1 MPILLKP
8 RKSIRLAG
16 IFLALLTHL
25 TACDQ
30 KRHIYTASTNGVY
43 HAPTEKRLDTFTVD
57 AQASTNTADSLKV
70 VVFISR
76 DQQVPFTDAIID
88 VRCDEFAVFGD
99 GKLLTAAKLD
109 CLPTTTVG
117 AHMRV
122 DATFAIGGNRPK
134 NLRIKVPT
142 LNLSVSAPTKYTSA
156 LRGFD
161 VALELR
167 EVTQTFSVR

>member
-16 IFLALLTHL
+16 ILLALLTQV

-30 KRHIYTASTNGVY
+30 KRHIYTVSTNGVY
-43 HAPTEKRLDTFTVD
+43 HAPSERKLDTFTVD
-57 AQASTNTADSLKV
+57 AQASTNSADSLTV

-76 DQQVPFTDAIID
+76 NQQVPFTDAVIE

-99 GKLLTAAKLD
+99 GKLLTAATLD
-109 CLPTTTVG
+109 CARSTSVG

-122 DATFAIGGNRPK
+122 DATFAIRGDRPK
-134 NLRIKVPT
+134 NLLIKVPT
-142 LNLSVSAPTKYTSA
+142 LNLSVSAPTKYTAA

-167 EVTQTFSVR
+167 EISQSFSVR

>member
-8 RKSIRLAG
+8 RKSICLAG
-16 IFLALLTHL
+16 ILLTLLTQL

-43 HAPTEKRLDTFTVD
+43 HAPTGQKLDTFTVD
-57 AQASTNTADSLKV
+57 AQAGTNTADSLTV
-70 VVFISR
+70 IVFISR
-76 DQQVPFTDAIID
+76 NQQMPFTDAIID

-109 CLPTTTVG
+109 CAPSTTVG

-122 DATFAIGGNRPK
+122 DATFAIRGNRPK

-142 LNLSVSAPTKYTSA
+142 LNLSVSEPTKYTSA
-156 LRGFD
+156 LPGFD

-167 EVTQTFSVR
+167 EITQSFSVR

>member
-1 MPILLKP
+1 MPIPLKP
-8 RKSIRLAG
+8 RESIRRAG
-16 IFLALLTHL
+16 ILLALLTQL

-43 HAPTEKRLDTFTVD
+43 HAPTGQRLDTFTVD
-57 AQASTNTADSLKV
+57 AQAGTDTADSLMV
-70 VVFISR
+70 VVFIAR
-76 DQQVPFTDAIID
+76 NQQVPFTDAVID

-109 CLPTTTVG
+109 CAPSTIVG

-122 DATFAIGGNRPK
+122 DATFAIRGNRPK
-134 NLRIKVPT
+134 NLLIKVPT
-142 LNLSVSAPTKYTSA
+142 LNLNVSAPTKYTSA

-167 EVTQTFSVR
+167 EIAQSFSVR